1 MSKKRRDRSRSFE
14 RLLLAALVA
23 AAAVASPIAPLE
35 SAAHA
40 SDGGRRQA
48 VITVKGMQCPFC
60 AYGIKKHLAKVP
72 GVEKVE
78 VELAK
83 NQATVYVAPD
93 ANVTDAHLQRAVR
106 KAGFEA
112 SKIEWR

>member
-1 MSKKRRDRSRSFE
+1 MNKKHCDRRRSFE
-14 RLLLAALVA
+14 HLLLAALMAVT
-23 AAAVASPIAPLE
+23 VASPLAALE
-35 SAAHA
+35 SSARA
-40 SDGGRRQA
+40 SDRPRRQA

-60 AYGIKKHLAKVP
+60 AYGIKKHLAKVS

-93 ANVTDAHLQRAVR
+93 ANVTDAQLQRAVR
-106 KAGFEA
+106 KAGFEP